1 MLHSPD
7 DLLADL
13 TRRYQEAFP
22 TQLLGLYLVGSYAV
36 GEATPASDLDVVV
49 VFNAPLDAAGQA
61 CFAAVRATCQQTSP
75 LLLDCSA
82 TSLDALQRVGGVWF
96 QTASRLIAGDDIR
109 PLVPQK
115 PAAAHARDLMYAV
128 IPLIA
133 RMRGSPATL
142 RIPLTFPDPVGPID
156 GYDQRTVQIGAWRQ
170 PVGTKDLVSTV
181 LAIANA
187 LTWQTARRYVG
198 SGRKRDIPEQYA
210 LVIGDGW
217 TSLVEAVFFRCR
229 GDWGYQIPAAVAEL
243 AELQGI
249 CRRALGFENHFL
261 AIYRGFLEAE
271 QRDSDPQVAARA
283 AQRAA
288 MFVDAQER

>member
-1 MLHSPD
+1 MLPAID
-7 DLLADL
+7 DLLAVL
-13 TRRYQEAFP
+13 ARHYREAFP
-22 TQLLGLYLVGSYAV
+22 TQLLSLYLVGSYAV
-36 GEATPASDLDVVV
+36 GEATPASDIDVVV
-49 VFNAPLDAAGQA
+49 VFRAPLDAAGQA
-61 CFAAVRATCQQTSP
+61 RFAAVRAACQGASP

-82 TSLDALQRVGGVWF
+82 TSLEALLRVGGVWF
-96 QTASRLIAGDDIR
+96 QTASRLIDGEDIR

-115 PAAAHARDLMYAV
+115 PAAAHARDLMHAV

-142 RIPLTFPDPVGPID
+142 SIPLTFPDPAGPIF
-156 GYDQRTVQIGAWRQ
+156 GYDQRVVQIGELRQ

-217 TSLVEAVFFRCR
+217 TSLVEAVLQRCR
-229 GDWGYQIPAAVAEL
+229 GDWGYQIPAAPDAL
-243 AELQGI
+243 AELQAV

-261 AIYRGFLEAE
+261 TAYQAFLEAE
-271 QRDSDPQVAARA
+271 QGDPDPLAAARA

-288 MFVDAQER
+288 MLVDAAER

>member
-1 MLHSPD
+1 MLHAID
-7 DLLADL
+7 DML
-13 TRRYQEAFP
+13 TDTARHYQEAFL

-36 GEATPASDLDVVV
+36 GEATPASDVDVVV
-49 VFNAPLDAAGQA
+49 VFRAPLGTADQA
-61 CFAAVRATCQQTSP
+61 RFAAVRAACQRASP

-82 TSLDALQRVGGVWF
+82 ASLEALQRVGGVWF

-115 PAAAHARDLMYAV
+115 PAAAHARDLMHAA

-133 RMRGSPATL
+133 RMRGSPGML
-142 RIPLTFPDPVGPID
+142 SIPLAFPDPAGPIY

-187 LTWQTARRYVG
+187 LTWHTARRYVG
-198 SGRKRDIPEQYA
+198 GGRKRDIPEQYA

-217 TSLVEAVFFRCR
+217 TPLVEAVFSRCR
-229 GDWGYQIPAAVAEL
+229 GDWGYQVPAAPDAR
-243 AELQGI
+243 AELQAI
-249 CRRALGFENHFL
+249 CRQTLAFENHFL
-261 AIYRGFLEAE
+261 TVYQAFLETE
-271 QRDSDPQVAARA
+271 QRGPDPQVAARA

-288 MFVDAQER
+288 LLVPAEN